1 MFVDTHLVIEQLT
14 AALKAYVNDKVGGA
28 MEKLGKKVI
37 SCNAMLT
44 VDKNPSIEKNQA
56 IEVVINVKGAT
67 LRTKVLTHDMYAS
80 IDAAADSVKRKLRKY
95 KEKIIDA
102 HRTGR
107 PEGAGFDDSEIQVPC
122 PVFADHHEQE
132 LPDHEILK
140 PRSYAICS

>member
-37 SCNAMLT
+37 SCNVMLT

-56 IEVVINVKGAT
+56 IEVVINVKGTT
-67 LRTKVLTHDMYAS
+67 LRTKELTHDMYAS

-107 PEGAGFDDSEIQVPC
+107 PEGAGFDASEIQVPF
-122 PVFADHHEQE
+122 PVFADHHE
-132 LPDHEILK
+132 
-140 PRSYAICS
+140 